1 MIAEPTPHLFTHLDL
16 SGNFIDGERDR
27 LFDSSLKPRVANLSG
42 SADKRLLLT
51 Y

>member
-1 MIAEPTPHLFTHLDL
+1 MIAELTTNLFIYLDL
-16 SGNFIDGERDR
+16 QVNFIDGERDR
-27 LFDSSLKPRVANLSG
+27 LFDSSQKPRVAKLSG